1 VPGKHKEILIMTFE
15 EAIKERIR
23 KYYDP
28 DHDEDGLE
36 SNSVSPNKYDRKYF
50 DDFEQERLSIKK
62 KSK

>member
-1 VPGKHKEILIMTFE
+1 MTFE

-50 DDFEQERLSIKK
+50 DTFENDILSRKK
-62 KSK
+62 AKDKK